1 MKVPARRIL
10 DDVLVADQRC
20 LGAVLCSYTFDPIYF
35 EDHVL
40 RAVLRL
46 SGDPDEDAGRY
57 HEEARAALRES
68 PVACFVD
75 ASVRTPGRRLPYD
88 LHLVRTRTFHPKIY
102 LVLYEREA
110 RLAIGSGNLTR
121 AGLERNTELF
131 FHRGLRYDVPS
142 DAALLRS
149 VDAFFTACAALCA
162 GECRELAQVLA
173 VLRAYVATTPTT
185 DGPPEVTFVE
195 TFTHSGLTWLDKAIP
210 ADATIDRVGVLAP
223 FFERDDLAVADDQT
237 GLASV
242 LTELVRLRPRSRP
255 SLELG
260 VPWEDAPLARPA
272 AGPTPTLAAGPALW
286 ALRGTEEFE
295 GEEIEALAYVTVAS
309 VGHKQVELRGNLARK
324 KHARAD
330 LEALIAEGRM
340 WPVPRPTVHAPAAI
354 LRRLAAELPVSLWLH
369 PTASLDTDGR
379 PAIRPLHAKAFLVT
393 VTHHGETSTYA
404 MIGSANASRAALGAR
419 VADGGN
425 VEAGVA
431 LRLDGA
437 VGLSDLL
444 PALAPAPLDA
454 VELLERE
461 APTNRVDLSAWIA
474 EVVHHA
480 DARTLTVTWA
490 TDGPAP
496 LATWALRY
504 VERVVARGHGPAPA
518 PTHIDEFDLAASS
531 AELAFDA
538 DGQTWS
544 IPIRIADLALLPVR
558 PGLEDL
564 DLRALLALLG
574 RRVGG
579 ERLATVRAQRG
590 ATGVAAVLDAVFGEG
605 FGPTDIFKAWWGL
618 RDDLTSAATVA
629 AFRNHLHGTTGAM
642 AVWRRLSDAPPD
654 QLARPELWIYGCEL
668 CRELDR
674 VQLPDAPDRPLRGEL
689 LAAVVASIR
698 DDLRTLEPPG
708 GDRAWI
714 DAVHRFYGTG
724 EAS

>member
-20 LGAVLCSYTFDPIYF
+20 LGAVFCSYTFDPIYF

-88 LHLVRTRTFHPKIY
+88 LHLVRTRTFHPKVY

-149 VDAFFTACAALCA
+149 VDAFFTACAALCV

-195 TFTHSGLTWLDKAIP
+195 TFTHSGLAWLDKAIP

-260 VPWEDAPLARPA
+260 VPWEDTPLARPA

-286 ALRGTEEFE
+286 ALRGTEDVRRR
-295 GEEIEALAYVTVAS
+295 GDRGSRVRDRRQRRAQAGRVAWQPRTQEARPRGPRSTHRRGAHVARTTPDGACPGRNPATARRRAAGLAMAAPHRLTRHRRAS
-309 VGHKQVELRGNLARK
+309 RDPSAACQGVPGNRHPPRRDLDLRDDRFCQRQPCRAR
-324 KHARAD
+324 RSRSRRGQRR
-330 LEALIAEGRM
+330 GRC
-340 WPVPRPTVHAPAAI
+340 
-354 LRRLAAELPVSLWLH
+354 RLASRRRCRAV
-369 PTASLDTDGR
+369 R
-379 PAIRPLHAKAFLVT
+379 PASGACA
-393 VTHHGETSTYA
+393 STA
-404 MIGSANASRAALGAR
+404 RRGGAR
-419 VADGGN
+419 
-425 VEAGVA
+425 
-431 LRLDGA
+431 
-437 VGLSDLL
+437 S
-444 PALAPAPLDA
+444 
-454 VELLERE
+454 
-461 APTNRVDLSAWIA
+461 SASSPDQLGSISRPGSPKSCTTPML
-474 EVVHHA
+474 
-480 DARTLTVTWA
+480 RTLTVTWA

-504 VERVVARGHGPAPA
+504 VERVVAAGRMAQCA
-518 PTHIDEFDLAASS
+518 RARTHIDEFDLAASS

-538 DGQTWS
+538 RRPRRGRSRSESPTWRCCRFAPAS
-544 IPIRIADLALLPVR
+544 RISS
-558 PGLEDL
+558 
-564 DLRALLALLG
+564 LRALARAARAASRWRATRDRARSARSRPASLRCSTRCSA
-574 RRVGG
+574 RR
-579 ERLATVRAQRG
+579 
-590 ATGVAAVLDAVFGEG
+590 

-618 RDDLTSAATVA
+618 ARRSDQRCHGRRVPQPPA
-629 AFRNHLHGTTGAM
+629 RNHRRHGGVATT
-642 AVWRRLSDAPPD
+642 
-654 QLARPELWIYGCEL
+654 E
-668 CRELDR
+668 
-674 VQLPDAPDRPLRGEL
+674 
-689 LAAVVASIR
+689 
-698 DDLRTLEPPG
+698 
-708 GDRAWI
+708 
-714 DAVHRFYGTG
+714 
-724 EAS
+724 